1 MLDLNKWRKKIKD
14 GYEPNNEEFK
24 EILNAL
30 LDNASKPMPA
40 KIEINLDKNGKMNTN
55 ISGRPIDFIFMI
67 SRLLVTVCEKD
78 DDLIDDMLERIKLQ
92 CYGLLEETEDG
103 E

>member
-1 MLDLNKWRKKIKD
+1 MLDLNEWRKKIKD

-24 EILNAL
+24 EILNAI

-40 KIEINLDKNGKMNTN
+40 KIEINLDENGKMSTN

-67 SRLLVTVCEKD
+67 SRLLFTVCEKD
-78 DDLIDDMLERIKLQ
+78 EDLIDDMLKRIKLQ
-92 CYGLLEETEDG
+92 CYGLLEEIEDG